1 MAGRPGSAAPLRWG
15 VLIQQEPRM
24 SNWNVTSPDVNSP
37 VPVAAPTQTAAVGP
51 LNSLSN
57 LFQTMLQ
64 SNDDDQDD
72 DDSD

>member
-1 MAGRPGSAAPLRWG
+1 
-15 VLIQQEPRM
+15 M

-51 LNSLSN
+51 LNSLGN